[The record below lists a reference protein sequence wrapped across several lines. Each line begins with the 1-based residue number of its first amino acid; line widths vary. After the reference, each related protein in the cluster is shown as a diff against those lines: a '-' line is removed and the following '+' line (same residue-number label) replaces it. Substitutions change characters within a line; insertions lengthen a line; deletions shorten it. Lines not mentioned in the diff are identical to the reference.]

1 MGKSSR
7 SKERRLVRSG
17 RGGRVLSGVRR
28 EDARRR
34 MRREARVRRG
44 SRYSGNEAWR
54 EDSRMKPPKRART
67 TNGSETENA
76 PQARRRD
83 ATNSTR
89 VANAARRVADSRA
102 PALRRGG
109 LRRTRPRRQSNDC
122 RAGRG
127 QARRPHQGGLARLP
141 PAVPHVVR
149 HKTTTS
155 KQQLK
160 INFGWGMV
168 PRP

>member
-1 MGKSSR
+1 M
-7 SKERRLVRSG
+7 RSG
-17 RGGRVLSGVRR
+17 RGGRVLSEVRR
-28 EDARRR
+28 ADARRR

-89 VANAARRVADSRA
+89 VATRRAAR
-102 PALRRGG
+102 
-109 LRRTRPRRQSNDC
+109 C
-122 RAGRG
+122 
-127 QARRPHQGGLARLP
+127 QAQD
-141 PAVPHVVR
+141 
-149 HKTTTS
+149 
-155 KQQLK
+155 QLK
-160 INFGWGMV
+160 AN
-168 PRP
+168 